1 MFRKVDAILLF
12 IGVSMFLGCNKKLQM
27 QIDDLNDRI
36 DSLNTNI
43 ASLSLTKLELEN
55 KISELELNVSDF
67 NNLYDNPIIGCW
79 YSESTA
85 LFGVIGEIQI
95 YPGGLGSLDFGRDVY
110 QVFSWSEINGVIT
123 FHFGDVLFCGCFGI
137 DLNELFGEMFE
148 EDQFPVIEI
157 NENDESESFYL
168 SDWRSNKITFNRCII
183 N

>member
-1 MFRKVDAILLF
+1 MLRKICLVVLV
-12 IGVSMFLGCNKKLQM
+12 IGVGMFSSCNKKLQM
-27 QIDDLNDRI
+27 QIDDLNERL

-43 ASLSLTKLELEN
+43 AGLSLTKLELEN

-67 NNLYDNPIIGCW
+67 NNLYDNPFIGCW
-79 YSESTA
+79 YSDSTA

-110 QVFSWSEINGVIT
+110 QVFSWSEIDGIIT

-157 NENDESESFYL
+157 NETDESESFYL
-168 SDWRSNKITFNRCII
+168 SDWRSNEITFKRCII